1 MLWRVERGRSG
12 SWVWFWLWFWGAVGD
27 VVDVDSGSWGEDA
40 SDGSEGGCVDED
52 GEKRSGNRS
61 SIFLFIHC

>member
-12 SWVWFWLWFWGAVGD
+12 SWVWFWLSGAAGD

-61 SIFLFIHC
+61 SVFLFIHC